1 MYYNCK
7 GFSRNFSL
15 VAKPTKYGY
24 IMVTN
29 VTLDQRNHGY
39 KTMVQE
45 FIQHIKKES
54 LFLLKDLLER

>member
-39 KTMVQE
+39 KTMV
-45 FIQHIKKES
+45 
-54 LFLLKDLLER
+54 